1 MTPWHYRATQ
11 SIPSMLML
19 LLWTHICD
27 RYRIIIAGCMYCYWL
42 RGKERERVGV
52 YERDTRAAACP
63 ESLTRVPQSVVRTA
77 DSQAPVLACMS
88 SLHLRATT
96 RRRLAA
102 SYSTNAR
109 HLSLNTRAVLTLSLA
124 DTVLERPRLVHLGGR
139 EALAALLAVR
149 VPHRVSH
156 GALERRS
163 GPLQFV
169 ATARLGGVRLRPREL
184 LVVIALERR
193 EARSLS
199 RLATHR
205 PRRHACHS
213 P

>member
-1 MTPWHYRATQ
+1 MCIRDRDRHVTPWHYRATQ

-109 HLSLNTRAVLTLSLA
+109 HLSLNTRAVLTSAWRIRSSSVRDLCTWEAVRRSPPCWRSEYLIGSATEPWKEEVVLCSSLPPPDLAGFVSVRVSFLSLSP
-124 DTVLERPRLVHLGGR
+124 LREERHDP
-139 EALAALLAVR
+139 
-149 VPHRVSH
+149 
-156 GALERRS
+156 
-163 GPLQFV
+163 
-169 ATARLGGVRLRPREL
+169 
-184 LVVIALERR
+184 
-193 EARSLS
+193 
-199 RLATHR
+199 
-205 PRRHACHS
+205 
-213 P
+213 